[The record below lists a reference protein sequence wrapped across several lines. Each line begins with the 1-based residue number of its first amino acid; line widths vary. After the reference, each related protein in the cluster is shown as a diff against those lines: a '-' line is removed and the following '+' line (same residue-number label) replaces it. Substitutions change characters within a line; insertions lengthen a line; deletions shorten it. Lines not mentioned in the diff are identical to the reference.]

1 MGWQKIAGETSEG
14 APLVS
19 GDEPIEILARTLSH
33 LVLLWRYH
41 WQRNPTRA
49 ELETAW
55 RSILDIEFSYLPE
68 GASVKTNRCNV
79 AHEIYGSCI
88 RSPHEDDEHIFVF
101 EDGGFNVCFP
111 KQDGSGNWA
120 AHDIAKIL
128 RQKAILKVEPQ
139 GGNGDRDTSGE
150 EQTDDGRD

>member
-1 MGWQKIAGETSEG
+1 MGWHKIAGETSEG

-55 RSILDIEFSYLPE
+55 KSILDLEFSYLPE
-68 GASVKTNRCNV
+68 GSSVKTNRCCIG
-79 AHEIYGSCI
+79 HHLYGPCI
-88 RSPHEDDEHIFVF
+88 RSSHDGDEHIFVS
-101 EDGGFNVCFP
+101 ENGGLNVCFP
-111 KQDGSGNWA
+111 KSDGSGNWE
-120 AHDIAKIL
+120 AHDIAEIL
-128 RQKAILKVEPQ
+128 RQKAILKVEPR
-139 GGNGDRDTSGE
+139 GEGNRETAVE
-150 EQTDDGRD
+150 NQTDDGGN